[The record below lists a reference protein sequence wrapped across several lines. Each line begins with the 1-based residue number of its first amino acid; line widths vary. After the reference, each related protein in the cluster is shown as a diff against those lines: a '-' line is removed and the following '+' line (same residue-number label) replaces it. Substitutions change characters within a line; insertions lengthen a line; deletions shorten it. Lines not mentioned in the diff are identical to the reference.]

1 MNKKEATQ
9 ELSDFLDFNQ
19 SDIGK
24 LSSINPELVN
34 AFEKLF
40 NAVSIEYGSGEMF
53 ETIANKL
60 KPIQTENP
68 ALPDSERIFKSG
80 DIVVFLSNLTPPQDY
95 PEAGQIVE
103 IQDDVTSNFNAYVQN
118 NQGQIYLA
126 NQWVSIKKYPDL
138 KNPGK
143 FKKSSDVKVMNE
155 ETGMPNIRMADPIE
169 KQMWLSSPALEVVMI
184 QRMFVPGD
192 IVVVL
197 IPGAKISSMST
208 PSQNPLLKYQ
218 IAKVTKDVS
227 SNLSKIKQNKPIT
240 LQTQYVEI
248 TAGANS
254 WVIEAIESVSGSP
267 SIRLANTAEAALFD
281 EKPVQEPVQQ
291 GSVFKVGDYIR
302 RASWAKDAWV
312 KINKVDL
319 STGIISGVDESG
331 TKYDYEI
338 ESLLASELYKGTD
351 PTNLTLMVP
360 PLVGFKLAVKT
371 IPEQLEYDIMFAS
384 NSADRQSPSQSAGDL
399 YRNYKQD
406 SRVMKMLKD
415 TAFEGNDKKYW
426 GLISRKNPRSGQS
439 TFVWRKLV
447 PQPKVVKTNVSA
459 KTSPPKDLTLLSLA
473 ELAAKLKD
481 VQDAI
486 KFFEVQDPE
495 YKELWEEMTRM
506 QYEQK
511 IRV

>member
-19 SDIGK
+19 SDIRK

-40 NAVSIEYGSGEMF
+40 NAVSNEYGSGEMF
-53 ETIANKL
+53 MEIGNKFSLSDNET
-60 KPIQTENP
+60 
-68 ALPDSERIFKSG
+68 IFKSG
-80 DIVVFLSNLTPPQDY
+80 DVVVFLPTKIPPPIY

-103 IQDDVTSNFNAYVQN
+103 IQDDVTSNFNAFVQN
-118 NQGQIYLA
+118 NKAQIYLA

-155 ETGMPNIRMADPIE
+155 ETGMPNIRMADAVE
-169 KQMWLSSPALEVVMI
+169 KQMWLSSPMLEVVMI
-184 QRMFVPGD
+184 ERMFVPGD
-192 IVVVL
+192 IVIVL
-197 IPGAKISSMST
+197 TPGAKINSKSSSE
-208 PSQNPLLKYQ
+208 PLLTYQ
-218 IAKVTKDVS
+218 IAKVTEDVS
-227 SNLSKIKQNKPIT
+227 AFFSVNYKAAPIT
-240 LQTQYVEI
+240 LKTQYVKI
-248 TAGANS
+248 TAGENS
-254 WVIEAIESVSGSP
+254 WVMQAINSVNDLP

-281 EKPVQEPVQQ
+281 ENTVQEPVQQ

-302 RASWAKDAWV
+302 KANWYKDAWV

-331 TKYDYEI
+331 TQYDYEI
-338 ESLLASELYKGTD
+338 EPLLASELYKGTD

-371 IPEQLEYDIMFAS
+371 IPEQLEYNVYFNS
-384 NSADRQSPSQSAGDL
+384 NSGTRQSPTQSAGDL
-399 YRNYKQD
+399 YRLYKKQP
-406 SRVMKMLKD
+406 SVMKMLKD

-426 GLISRKNPRSGQS
+426 GLISRKNPRSKEE

-459 KTSPPKDLTLLSLA
+459 KTSPPKDLTLLSNQVLA
-473 ELAAKLKD
+473 LKLKD

-495 YKELWEEMTRM
+495 YKELWDEMTRM
-506 QYEQK
+506 QIEQAN
-511 IRV
+511 RV

>member
-103 IQDDVTSNFNAYVQN
+103 IQDDVTTNFERDVQN
-118 NQGQIYLA
+118 KQASIKLA
-126 NQWVSIKKYPDL
+126 NQWVSIKKWNDP

-143 FKKSSDVKVMNE
+143 FKKSSVVKVIGGN
-155 ETGMPNIRMADPIE
+155 TGMPNIRMADPIE
-169 KQMWLSSPALEVVMI
+169 KQMWLSSPMLEVVMI

-197 IPGAKISSMST
+197 IPGSKISSMSS
-208 PSQNPLLKYQ
+208 PERLFENLV
-218 IAKVTKDVS
+218 AKVTEDVS
-227 SNLSKIKQNKPIT
+227 STFSKNKQNKPIT

-254 WVIEAIESVSGSP
+254 WVIEAIDSVNGSP
-267 SIRLANTAEAALFD
+267 SIRLANTAEATLFD
-281 EKPVQEPVQQ
+281 ENTVQEPVQQ
-291 GSVFKVGDYIR
+291 GRVFKVGDYIR
-302 RASWAKDAWV
+302 RASWNKDGWV

-319 STGIISGVDESG
+319 TTGSISGVDESG
-331 TKYDYEI
+331 TQYDYEI

-371 IPEQLEYDIMFAS
+371 IPEQLEYDIRFAS

-426 GLISRKNPRSGQS
+426 GLVSRKPPSGQA

-447 PQPKVVKTNVSA
+447 PQPKVVQTNVSA
-459 KTSPPKDLTLLSLA
+459 KTSPPKDLTLLSNA

-506 QYEQK
+506 QIEEDN
-511 IRV
+511 RV